1 MSSTPPQRHRRDNNS
16 RLDKT
21 QATEPFEDWEHF
33 INEGG
38 YQSPAYREAKD
49 QAVEVL
55 WRAIERYVPDVR
67 DRVKVALPATPL
79 THRRFNRRDAGTYGP
94 FLPATSG
101 QLMGHSTP
109 LDGFY
114 VCGDSTFPGIGVPA
128 VAGNGA
134 SAANTIAPLA
144 KHLALLDELRAA
156 DLLVPDR
163 DW

>member
-1 MSSTPPQRHRRDNNS
+1 MASTAWVSTRGFPHRSLAPDGCHVIHAYVP
-16 RLDKT
+16 
-21 QATEPFEDWEHF
+21 ATEPFEDWEKF
-33 INEGG
+33 VTDGG

-49 QAVEVL
+49 KAVDVL

-67 DRVKVALPATPL
+67 DRVRVALPATPL

-101 QLMGHSTP
+101 QLMGHATP

-128 VAGNGA
+128 VAA
-134 SAANTIAPLA
+134 SGMITAHSILDVQTHWAN
-144 KHLALLDELRAA
+144 LDKLRI
-156 DLLVPDR
+156 R
-163 DW
+163 

>member
-1 MSSTPPQRHRRDNNS
+1 MARHKTSTAWSFAS
-16 RLDKT
+16 RY
-21 QATEPFEDWEHF
+21 FEDWERF
-33 INEGG
+33 VTEGG
-38 YQSPAYREAKD
+38 YQSQAYREAKD
-49 QAVEVL
+49 EAVEVL

-67 DRVKVALPATPL
+67 QRVKVALPATPL

-128 VAGNGA
+128 VCGSGMAVAHAIVPA
-134 SAANTIAPLA
+134 S
-144 KHLALLDELRAA
+144 KHLKLLDEMRRAGTLA
-156 DLLVPDR
+156 
-163 DW
+163 

>member
-1 MSSTPPQRHRRDNNS
+1 MSSTPPQRHRRDNNNS

-21 QATEPFEDWEHF
+21 QATEPFEDWEQF
-33 INEGG
+33 LTEGG

-67 DRVKVALPATPL
+67 QRVKVALPATPL

-94 FLPATSG
+94 FLPATAG

-128 VAGNGA
+128 VAA
-134 SAANTIAPLA
+134 SGMITAHTILDVQTHWAN
-144 KHLALLDELRAA
+144 LDKLRI
-156 DLLVPDR
+156 R
-163 DW
+163 